1 MARFNFEQCLQHM
14 SKILGKRPNLLEH
27 KTEDMHCALLPQPSF
42 QRAYASLCLIVDGGE
57 IKAGMMTTGWINRV
71 GEFEES
77 GEKLRHEEEE
87 ANVRLEGK
95 GRMEGQVKEVFRGWM
110 SRQPYA
116 NLAECVQ
123 KLSVFLSPACDMMG
137 VLHSCMM
144 SLADGKQI

>member
-1 MARFNFEQCLQHM
+1 
-14 SKILGKRPNLLEH
+14 
-27 KTEDMHCALLPQPSF
+27 
-42 QRAYASLCLIVDGGE
+42 
-57 IKAGMMTTGWINRV
+57 MTNGWINPV

-77 GEKLRHEEEE
+77 GEKLRREEEEE
-87 ANVRLEGK
+87 ANVSREGK

-123 KLSVFLSPACDMMG
+123 KLSVFLFPACDMMG
-137 VLHSCMM
+137 VLRSCMM